1 MAQIECKDV
10 SLGYDG
16 RIICRGLNFTVN
28 RGDFLC
34 IVGNNGSGKSTL
46 MKVLLKLKPADR
58 GAVFFGDGVC
68 SHDMGYLPQA
78 REGRGD
84 FPASVREVVLS
95 GCTGDSSFRF
105 FPSREARRRAEKNM
119 ERLGVSSLAGKSFS
133 KLSGGQQQRVLLAR
147 ALCAAER
154 LLLLDEPTSGLDPQ
168 GTEELY
174 ETIQRLNR
182 EGITVIMITH
192 DLPAVARYATSVLSM
207 GEEPVFYSSA
217 REYLESASLTGGK
230 EERHE

>member
-16 RIICRGLNFTVN
+16 KTICRGLNFTVN
-28 RGDFLC
+28 RGDYLC

-46 MKVLLKLKPADR
+46 MKVLLRLKTADK

-68 SHDMGYLPQA
+68 SHDMGYLPQQ
-78 REGRGD
+78 REGRRD

-95 GCTGDSSFRF
+95 GCVGDSSFRF
-105 FPSREARRRAEKNM
+105 FLSRDARLAAEKNM
-119 ERLGVSSLAGKSFS
+119 ERLGVSSLAERSFS

-154 LLLLDEPTSGLDPQ
+154 LLLLDEPTSGLDPK

-174 ETIQRLNR
+174 ETINRLNR

-207 GEEPVFYSSA
+207 GEEPVFYPSV
-217 REYLESASLTGGK
+217 REYLASTSLMDGRGGAS
-230 EERHE
+230 

>member
-1 MAQIECKDV
+1 MAQIECRDV

-16 RIICRGLNFTVN
+16 RTICHGLNFTVEA
-28 RGDFLC
+28 GDYLC

-46 MKVLLKLKPADR
+46 MKVLLRLKTADK

-68 SHDMGYLPQA
+68 SHDMGYLPQQ
-78 REGRGD
+78 REGQRD

-95 GCTGDSSFRF
+95 GCVGDPYFRCF
-105 FPSREARRRAEKNM
+105 YRADAKRTAEKNM
-119 ERLGVSSLAGKSFS
+119 ERLGVLSLAKRSFA

-154 LLLLDEPTSGLDPQ
+154 LLLLDEPTAGLDPE
-168 GTEELY
+168 GTAELY
-174 ETIQRLNR
+174 ETVARLNR

-192 DLPAVARYATSVLSM
+192 DPSAVARYATSVLSM
-207 GEEPVFYSSA
+207 GEQPVFYPSA
-217 REYLESASLTGGK
+217 KEYLESAARAGK
-230 EERHE
+230 EERDA